1 MCPLRG
7 GGESCGPN
15 RQHIVIAEAC
25 PFNTGE
31 ALINL
36 RREPEIS
43 TSGTGWERLT
53 LIPTL
58 VCFSFGGG
66 ISAKA
71 AHGEERNWL
80 TRLNASYARLLIWA
94 IDDRVVTAGSAV
106 ILLAIGLGSL
116 FFIGTEFMR
125 LTPLFAAIRRGA
137 VLLLRAES
145 V

>member
-1 MCPLRG
+1 M
-7 GGESCGPN
+7 
-15 RQHIVIAEAC
+15 
-25 PFNTGE
+25 
-31 ALINL
+31 
-36 RREPEIS
+36 
-43 TSGTGWERLT
+43 
-53 LIPTL
+53 IPTL

>member
-1 MCPLRG
+1 
-7 GGESCGPN
+7 
-15 RQHIVIAEAC
+15 
-25 PFNTGE
+25 
-31 ALINL
+31 
-36 RREPEIS
+36 
-43 TSGTGWERLT
+43 
-53 LIPTL
+53 
-58 VCFSFGGG
+58 
-66 ISAKA
+66 
-71 AHGEERNWL
+71 
-80 TRLNASYARLLIWA
+80 LNASYARLLIWA